1 MKKITVCIVAVWI
14 MLVLTACGGKK
25 EEAEE
30 NRVTQQE
37 SQTTDVISGGSAEAV
52 SSQTISA
59 KEYLPVTSQRKDREY
74 EEKLRSGSY
83 TWEKPLVVTNP
94 YGNSPLTA
102 YILFYTEDSCKVS
115 VTVKGKTDTSADISG
130 TVKKAK
136 YHRVPVIGLYPGR
149 ENEVSLSCLDSKGK
163 KLRSQIIKI
172 KTAALPEK
180 LKDVIKVEKKTKA
193 SAYGLT
199 IISGFSTKY
208 PFAYDENGDVRW
220 YMYMTSGSYG
230 VFPLSNKRFMFLSD
244 AAYTPT
250 AEKPHVTQMYE
261 MDYLGRAYRS
271 YYVKNGIHHEV
282 IEKTP
287 GGNLLVLTNS
297 IDGHT
302 EDVVAEIDRKTGE
315 IVKSLDMR
323 EVFDDTYQ
331 DMVDWA
337 HLNTASYKKEDDSIL
352 LSPRNVH
359 AGIRVNW
366 KTNKLK
372 WILANPEMFKGTKQE
387 DKVLKPIG
395 DITWHYQPHSIYEI
409 PYDLDGNP
417 DTIHIM
423 MYDNHWQGTRKVDFF
438 DKKKESF
445 VTVYAVNEKE
455 MTVRQEKLYPG
466 VKSIITSNSA
476 YDRKDKRV
484 FSFGGYLHPLIN
496 GRQGMIYEFDYA
508 SAEVLNQYSAKY
520 YFYRG
525 YEMNIDWSDLAKSL
539 NISKDYVKGTL
550 QAPIETEEKKIPD
563 KTIGEDKVSFY
574 LMGTVLYME
583 TNDHAVKKVRFVGK
597 DSSYVMDYSSAGKGG
612 KKYRK
617 LKYRI
622 AIPLSTLK
630 ADSYEI
636 AVHYD
641 GTWYSTGKNVV
652 RNN

>member
-1 MKKITVCIVAVWI
+1 MKKIAVCIVAVWVI
-14 MLVLTACGGKK
+14 LTLTACGG
-25 EEAEE
+25 EEETTE
-30 NRVTQQE
+30 KHVSQQE
-37 SQTTDVISGGSAEAV
+37 SQTTDVISGGSLEAV
-52 SSQTISA
+52 TSQTISA
-59 KEYLPVTSQRKDREY
+59 KEYLPTVSQKKDDEY
-74 EEKLRSGSY
+74 EKKLRTGDY
-83 TWEKPLVVTNP
+83 TWEKPLIVTNP

-115 VTVKGKTDTSADISG
+115 VTVKGKTKATNVSG
-130 TVKKAK
+130 TVKRAK
-136 YHRVPVIGLYPGR
+136 YHRVPVVGLYPNK
-149 ENEVSLSCLDSKGK
+149 ENEVTLSCLDSKGK
-163 KLRSQIIKI
+163 KLRSQTVRIR
-172 KTAALPEK
+172 TSALPEK
-180 LKDVIKVEKKTKA
+180 LKDVIRVEKKTKK

-208 PFAYDENGDVRW
+208 PFAYDEEGDVRW

-261 MDYLGRAYRS
+261 MDYMGRAYQS

-287 GGNLLVLTNS
+287 GGNLLVLSNS
-297 IDGHT
+297 IDKHT
-302 EDVVAEIDRKTGE
+302 EDVVIEIDRKTGN

-323 EVFDDTYQ
+323 EIFDDTYQ

-337 HLNTASYKKEDDSIL
+337 HLNTASYKKEDGTIL

-366 KTNKLK
+366 KTNELK
-372 WILANPEMFKGTKQE
+372 WILANPKMFEGTEQE

-395 DITWHYQPHSIYEI
+395 DITWHYQPHSIYEL
-409 PYDLDGNP
+409 PYDLDGDP

-423 MYDNHWQGTRKVDFF
+423 MYDNHWRGTRKVDFF
-438 DKKKESF
+438 DKKPESF
-445 VTVYAVNEKE
+445 VTVYSVNEKK

-476 YDRKDKRV
+476 YDRKDNRV
-484 FSFGGYLHPLIN
+484 FSFGGYLHPLVN
-496 GRQGMIYEFDYA
+496 GRQGMIYEFDYDSEA
-508 SAEVLNQYSAKY
+508 VLNQYSAKY

-525 YEMNIDWSDLAKSL
+525 YELNIDWNDLAKPL
-539 NISKDYVKGTL
+539 KISKDYVMGTL
-550 QAPIETEEKKIPD
+550 QAPIATEEKKIPD
-563 KTIGEDKVSFY
+563 KKIGEDKVSFY
-574 LMGTVLYME
+574 LMGSVLYM
-583 TNDHAVKKVRFVGK
+583 TVNDHAVKKVRFVGK
-597 DSSYVMDYSSAGKGG
+597 NSSYVMDYSSAGKGG

-617 LKYRI
+617 LKYAI
-622 AIPLSTLK
+622 AVPLSTLK
-630 ADSYEI
+630 ADTYEI
-636 AVHYD
+636 AVQYD